1 MAQYID
7 KDALVAWLEKIIAD
21 ETESIKSFEH
31 SRNSS
36 ELQRYNARIGLLE
49 HIRTLLDTLEVK
61 EIDLEKSV
69 KGRIDYPLI
78 GADFPNIYPNYKELK
93 DYCDKNGIKDED
105 EVKII
110 IIKDE

>member
-7 KDALVAWLEKIIAD
+7 KTKIEEILRSLWKKDDGNNSEHRICYNKALQEVQCQI
-21 ETESIKSFEH
+21 
-31 SRNSS
+31 
-36 ELQRYNARIGLLE
+36 
-49 HIRTLLDTLEVK
+49 DTLDVK
-61 EIDLEKSV
+61 EIDLKKSV

-93 DYCDKNGIKDED
+93 EYCDKNGIKDED